1 MIDYLE
7 IRSMYHSTFA
17 EEDKARRKAELK
29 VLNQDFYED
38 LPYQIRGIMDNLR
51 WAYRNQPWFEEAWEK
66 YRKHVLDAGLGG
78 KIKMPGFVFN
88 EYIDRYVDDQEK
100 KMKKELV
107 HMETCDI
114 EEIYHHGIKGQRWG
128 VRRFQNEDGTLTAEG
143 RARYG
148 IDENGKMSNRL
159 SKAADTNRKDASDL
173 RKAAE
178 RAKTEKARKDLL
190 DSADALERLAE
201 QQESRAKMSKDGK
214 KLYKQDKKDQ
224 KILDGSNAGNAIRA
238 AAKTGAKYGLAMFV
252 TAGAALVT
260 SKLMVDAGN
269 LEGAQAVALGSKVVN
284 GILYSAGTV
293 HMAVSAIKGA
303 NEKDKVLDSQK

>member
-7 IRSMYHSTFA
+7 IRSMYHSTFT

-51 WAYRNQPWFEEAWEK
+51 WTYRDQPWFEEAWEK

-114 EEIYHHGIKGQRWG
+114 EELYHHGIKGQKWG
-128 VRRFQNEDGTLTAEG
+128 VRRFQNEDGTLTEEG
-143 RARYG
+143 KARYAEYEKQLNEEAREFTNKIALRNYSKYDKKAVTYG
-148 IDENGKMSNRL
+148 VAEDANSDAVAAYDRGKKLIAKMKKEGLVNGKVEFKDYIGKYEKNLIDENLQKYRL
-159 SKAADTNRKDASDL
+159 FVKKQYGRDLTERDIEWMYYMFSQPVEDT
-173 RKAAE
+173 
-178 RAKTEKARKDLL
+178 
-190 DSADALERLAE
+190 
-201 QQESRAKMSKDGK
+201 K
-214 KLYKQDKKDQ
+214 K
-224 KILDGSNAGNAIRA
+224 
-238 AAKTGAKYGLAMFV
+238 
-252 TAGAALVT
+252 
-260 SKLMVDAGN
+260 
-269 LEGAQAVALGSKVVN
+269 
-284 GILYSAGTV
+284 
-293 HMAVSAIKGA
+293 
-303 NEKDKVLDSQK
+303 